1 MYSIYE
7 YLSVQAELKVYISV
21 GLQANTLLQ
30 LCHKIV
36 SKKKK
41 KLSNNY
47 YNIINSLNKML
58 LIP

>member
-7 YLSVQAELKVYISV
+7 YLSVQTELKGYISV

-36 SKKKK
+36 SKK
-41 KLSNNY
+41 LSNNY
-47 YNIINSLNKML
+47 FNIINSLNKML

>member
-36 SKKKK
+36 SKK
-41 KLSNNY
+41 LSNNY
-47 YNIINSLNKML
+47 FNIINSLA
-58 LIP
+58 LIKCY